1 MVPKRGLIV
10 GAGGM
15 GRAWAENLRDHPF
28 TEIAAICDIDSERAR
43 QRAEEYN
50 LLIPTGS
57 DLPRLIDEVKPDFV
71 VDVTIPE
78 AHRDVVITALKAG
91 VPVLGEKPMADT
103 LENARA
109 MVQASQE
116 TGQLYMVSQSRRYDA
131 RLVAFQS
138 AIQTIGSLALLNVDF
153 YLGPHFGG
161 FREEMPS
168 PLLLDMAIHT
178 FDAARKLTGQN
189 AVRCT
194 SFEWN
199 PDWSWYQGAA
209 FAECRFEMTG
219 GVVFHYR
226 GSWAAHGHHTSW
238 EGSWRAVGRDGSA
251 VWDGHGSPSA
261 EVVVGDEGFF
271 RPSEV
276 REFAPA
282 EEFAGGI
289 RGALEEFLHALAT
302 GATPQ
307 GDCRDNLQSLEM
319 VFMALNRD

>member
-1 MVPKRGLIV
+1 MDALRGLIV

-15 GRAWAENLRDHPF
+15 GRAWVENLRDHPG
-28 TEIAAICDIDSERAR
+28 TEVAGICDIDPAGAA
-43 QRAEEYN
+43 QRADEYG
-50 LLIPTGS
+50 LAVPTGS
-57 DLPRLIDEVKPDFV
+57 DLSRLIAEVQPDFV
-71 VDVTIPE
+71 VDVTVPE
-78 AHRDVVITALKAG
+78 AHRDVVTTALRAG

-109 MVQASQE
+109 MVQASKE

-138 AIQTIGSLALLNVDF
+138 AIQTLGPLALLNVDF

-178 FDAARKLTGQN
+178 FDAARKLTGQD
-189 AVRCT
+189 ALRCT

-199 PDWSWYQGAA
+199 PDWSWYRGAA

-219 GVVFHYR
+219 GIIFHYR
-226 GSWAAHGHHTSW
+226 GSWAAHGHPTSW
-238 EGSWRAVGRDGSA
+238 EGNWRAVGRDGSA
-251 VWDGHGSPSA
+251 VWDGHGAPSA
-261 EVVVGDEGFF
+261 DVVTGQEGFF

-276 REFAPA
+276 REFAPP
-282 EEFAGGI
+282 EPFAGGI

-307 GDCRDNLQSLEM
+307 GACHDNLKSLEM
-319 VFMALNRD
+319 VFMALNRE